1 MMSSTPF
8 PPSNPPGQ
16 AETVVLDAGL
26 TAQVRRPTARFMFAH
41 PARILALGFGSGLSP
56 ILPGTVGTLYAWLI
70 YVVLAPWISGPIWL
84 LIAAVGFV
92 IGIWACARTARDL
105 GVADHGAMVWDE
117 MVAFWIVLAFVTP
130 TTLGGQFAAF
140 LWFRFFDMVKPAPI
154 RYYDR
159 TLKGF
164 GVRGGYGV
172 MVDDIL
178 AAFYTLLVF
187 ALWRSF

>member
-1 MMSSTPF
+1 MMSSAPF
-8 PPSNPPGQ
+8 PPSNPPGRP
-16 AETVVLDAGL
+16 ETVVLEAGQ
-26 TAQVRRPTARFMFAH
+26 TVQVRRPTARFMFGH

-70 YVVLAPWISGPIWL
+70 YVVFALDFGADLAADRRGWLRDRHLGMHPHRTRSGRGRSWRHG
-84 LIAAVGFV
+84 VG
-92 IGIWACARTARDL
+92 RD
-105 GVADHGAMVWDE
+105 GR
-117 MVAFWIVLAFVTP
+117 VLARAG
-130 TTLGGQFAAF
+130 LRHAHHAGGQFAAF

>member
-1 MMSSTPF
+1 MRF
-8 PPSNPPGQ
+8 PADRQAGQ
-16 AETVVLDAGL
+16 PVAIAALEAVRGDAGDG
-26 TAQVRRPTARFMFAH
+26 VV
-41 PARILALGFGSGLSP
+41 
-56 ILPGTVGTLYAWLI
+56 VGGRS
-70 YVVLAPWISGPIWL
+70 V
-84 LIAAVGFV
+84 
-92 IGIWACARTARDL
+92 
-105 GVADHGAMVWDE
+105 
-117 MVAFWIVLAFVTP
+117 
-130 TTLGGQFAAF
+130 GQFAAF

>member
-1 MMSSTPF
+1 LEGHVP
-8 PPSNPPGQ
+8 
-16 AETVVLDAGL
+16 ARE
-26 TAQVRRPTARFMFAH
+26 VRRLLRERPT
-41 PARILALGFGSGLSP
+41 
-56 ILPGTVGTLYAWLI
+56 T
-70 YVVLAPWISGPIWL
+70 
-84 LIAAVGFV
+84 
-92 IGIWACARTARDL
+92 
-105 GVADHGAMVWDE
+105 
-117 MVAFWIVLAFVTP
+117 IVLAFVTP

>member
-8 PPSNPPGQ
+8 PPSNPPGE
-16 AETVVLDAGL
+16 AETVVLDAGQ

-70 YVVLAPWISGPIWL
+70 YVVLAPRISGPTWL

>member
-1 MMSSTPF
+1 MVLEA
-8 PPSNPPGQ
+8 GQ
-16 AETVVLDAGL
+16 
-26 TAQVRRPTARFMFAH
+26 TAQVRRPTARFMFGH

-56 ILPGTVGTLYAWLI
+56 VMPGTMGTLYAWLV
-70 YVVLAPWISGPIWL
+70 YAVLSRWIAGPGWL
-84 LIAAVGFV
+84 LIAAIGFV
-92 IGIWACARTARDL
+92 IGIGACARTARDL

-117 MVAFWIVLAFVTP
+117 MVAFWLVLAFVTP

-159 TLKGF
+159 ALKGF
-164 GVRGGYGV
+164 GLRGGYGV